1 MPPRNPEEGAV
12 GDHESPGADSRPM
25 DMEPLDAEEMDPSPR
40 NATPKRWV
48 SRTVLAVASIGL
60 LAFVL
65 AAIVLDPGE
74 EPPAPKPPST
84 SGPPCDWLSDLDLE
98 QIAERWWA
106 TVEAGLRGEP
116 LAETGQAIEVR
127 VQEAF
132 APVYGHIPEFLD
144 WHYSVAG
151 QYTQLLVAI
160 VALLEEWGFPRALE
174 RLAGSELM
182 KAVVDRLQE
191 WEPTRATIELL
202 AGLDLPAAA
211 REQLDDW
218 RQQVDARLFGDLP
231 DRVRL
236 ASDEVER
243 VMRAEMGELVARRLR
258 NEMDLLP
265 IDAPVRAAGPCS
277 DEETVRVALA
287 YERMLEATVPET
299 LQRFTTTAAPTGL
312 FAVVAGVRS
321 AAAARAIVKGLSGR
335 LTRRLLPRIGR
346 LIGVGVGAGVWIVL
360 DLLVLYADEYFTR
373 EQFQEELTALVDE
386 QKAGLM
392 ADLSARADD
401 VRLTALGSVPP
412 AGLGSAD

>member
-48 SRTVLAVASIGL
+48 SRTVLAVASSGL

-287 YERMLEATVPET
+287 YERMLEAAVPET

-373 EQFQEELTALVDE
+373 EQFQEELAALVDE

-392 ADLSARADD
+392 ADLSARADE